1 MKSSR
6 RSSLRR
12 SRRSSLLAARLAPR
26 LALGMAIALLAAAC
40 KKAPP
45 AAPPPPPKEVDTLT
59 MEPSEARTT
68 GEYLGSLLSRGSVT
82 VLPQV
87 NGYVR
92 SVLVRPGQ
100 KVAVGAPLIE
110 VDAREESAA
119 LASTQAQL
127 AAAQANLALAK
138 QVRDRTEA
146 LHREG
151 LATAEELDQR
161 KASAEAAAA
170 AAAAAQA
177 AVTQRKVAVQF
188 FSVRAAAAG
197 VVGDVLV
204 RVGDFVNASTRI
216 TTINQA
222 GALELSIAVP
232 ASRARGLAVGTPV
245 EVLAEDGS
253 VSLASTVFYV
263 APDADPTTQLVEIKA
278 QIPATANLRSSELV
292 RARVVY
298 AVDQALQVPARAVLR
313 QSGQTFVY
321 VVADKGGKTVVER
334 RPVELGELGV
344 ESFVVQKGLA
354 AGDRIVT
361 SSLQA
366 LRDGAPVKV
375 RTTSAA
381 NQPPA
386 NGAGDALP
394 GSAGSSPAA
403 PAAPATTGSS
413 AAPRPGSA
421 PAAASG
427 AASGA
432 TPSGPSGAG
441 R

>member
-6 RSSLRR
+6 RSSLRPPR
-12 SRRSSLLAARLAPR
+12 VSFRLAPSLAPS
-26 LALGMAIALLAAAC
+26 LALAVAAALLSAAC

-59 MEPSEARTT
+59 LEPSEARTT

-204 RVGDFVNASTRI
+204 RVGDFINASTRI

-222 GALELSIAVP
+222 GALELSLAVP

-253 VSLASTVFYV
+253 VSLTSTVFYV
-263 APDADPTTQLVEIKA
+263 APDADPATQLVELKA

-298 AVDQALQVPARAVLR
+298 AVNQALQVPARAVLR

-321 VVADKGGKTVVER
+321 VVVDKGGKTVAER
-334 RPVELGELGV
+334 RPVELGDLGV
-344 ESFVVQKGLA
+344 ESFVLQKGLA

-375 RTTSAA
+375 RSTSAA

-386 NGAGDALP
+386 EGAGDALP

-403 PAAPATTGSS
+403 PAS
-413 AAPRPGSA
+413 
-421 PAAASG
+421 PAAAPP
-427 AASGA
+427 AARAAGSA
-432 TPSGPSGAG
+432 TAGSSSAPGPAPSATSSGAG